1 MSWCNAEQFSRGND
15 YKHTFI
21 PLHGTHNI
29 DGLGKGLRI
38 AGKGMV
44 TWTFKAEDGS
54 YRDMM
59 IPCYYVPSCHARIL
73 STQTFLRYYP
83 KETISMNNRNLPL
96 SGDEYNQP
104 ITVPYCPASHL
115 PVAPIVMTARV
126 RTDKD
131 DTPSLHHKQHQR
143 PHPSLTVDSNINLSE
158 PEREILKWHQRLGHI
173 SVKRIQWMMRQG
185 LLSSSERTRRLHQ
198 AAAKL
203 THGPMCTACQYAA
216 KSKADFRTNKLKFS
230 NLT

>member
-1 MSWCNAEQFSRGND
+1 MSPTQAYTALRFRQGMPWLTGANCCITNCIDD

-29 DGLGKGLRI
+29 DGLGKGLHI
-38 AGKGMV
+38 AGKGFV

-83 KETISMNNRNLPL
+83 KETISMNNRNLRL

-104 ITVPYCPASHL
+104 ITVPYCPESHL
-115 PVAPIVMTARV
+115 PVAPIVMTARGV

-131 DTPSLHHKQHQR
+131 DTPIGVGFGQNNSMQLISFDKQT
-143 PHPSLTVDSNINLSE
+143 SIIN
-158 PEREILKWHQRLGHI
+158 
-173 SVKRIQWMMRQG
+173 
-185 LLSSSERTRRLHQ
+185 
-198 AAAKL
+198 
-203 THGPMCTACQYAA
+203 
-216 KSKADFRTNKLKFS
+216 
-230 NLT
+230 